1 MQNSDFQW
9 GKRATSLAL
18 SAALFAIGTGIA
30 WGQSAQAKVGAAPAS
45 SKNVEPTV
53 KILILGD
60 SLSAEYGLKRGT
72 GWVSQLQSTL
82 DQSKSDSAKA
92 APVKTVRA
100 ATSPKKY
107 LIQNASVSGET
118 TAGGRSRLPDLLS
131 RAQPNIVIVELGG
144 NDALR
149 GLDLAMTE
157 SNLREIT
164 QKAQKSGARVLLLGM
179 QIPPN
184 FGKAYADKFA
194 AVFSKIARSEKSELV
209 PFLLDGIADDLSYF
223 QADRI
228 HPTEAAQE
236 RIMKNVYQGL
246 KALL

>member
-18 SAALFAIGTGIA
+18 SAGALAIYTGLA
-30 WGQSAQAKVGAAPAS
+30 WGQSNSGKTQGNSKDSKTQGAS
-45 SKNVEPTV
+45 T
-53 KILILGD
+53 KILVLGD
-60 SLSAEYGLKRGT
+60 SLSAEYGIKRGS
-72 GWVSQLQSTL
+72 GWVALLQTEL
-82 DQSKSDSAKA
+82 DQGKIDAAKNNPTA
-92 APVKTVRA
+92 SRTKTYVM
-100 ATSPKKY
+100 
-107 LIQNASVSGET
+107 QNASISGET
-118 TAGGRSRLPDLLS
+118 TAGGRSRLPDLLT
-131 RAQPNIVIVELGG
+131 RFEPNIVIVELGG

-164 QKAQKSGARVLLLGM
+164 QKAQKTGARVLLLGM

-184 FGKAYADKFA
+184 FGKSYAEKFSA
-194 AVFSKIARSEKSELV
+194 MFRKIAQAERAELV
-209 PFLLDGIADDLSYF
+209 PFFLDGIAEDLKFF

-228 HPTEAAQE
+228 HPTEAAQKTL
-236 RIMKNVYQGL
+236 MLNVSKGL

>member
-1 MQNSDFQW
+1 MPSGNQ
-9 GKRATSLAL
+9 
-18 SAALFAIGTGIA
+18 
-30 WGQSAQAKVGAAPAS
+30 
-45 SKNVEPTV
+45 KNVEQTV

-72 GWVSQLQSTL
+72 GWVSHLQSVL
-82 DQSKSDSAKA
+82 VDQIKSDS
-92 APVKTVRA
+92 VKTDSAKTDSVKTDSPRPGRA
-100 ATSPKKY
+100 ATTPRNY
-107 LIQNASVSGET
+107 LIQNASISGET
-118 TAGGRSRLPDLLS
+118 SAGGRSRLPDLLS
-131 RAQPNIVIVELGG
+131 KVQPNIVIVELGG

-164 QKAQKSGARVLLLGM
+164 QKAQKTGARVLLLGM

-194 AVFSKIARSEKSELV
+194 AVFSKIAQSERTEFV
-209 PFLLDGIADDLSYF
+209 PFLLEGIADDLKYF

-236 RIMKNVYQGL
+236 RIMRNVLKGL

>member
-1 MQNSDFQW
+1 MQNSDFQLR
-9 GKRATSLAL
+9 KRATSLAL
-18 SAALFAIGTGIA
+18 SAGLFAICTGLA
-30 WGQSAQAKVGAAPAS
+30 WGQSAQAKQNPAS
-45 SKNVEPTV
+45 GDSKSIEQTV

-72 GWVSQLQSTL
+72 GWVTHLQNTL
-82 DQSKSDSAKA
+82 DQAKTDS
-92 APVKTVRA
+92 VKMEPTKNGRS
-100 ATSPKKY
+100 ATTPKRY
-107 LIQNASVSGET
+107 LIQNASISGET

-131 RAQPNIVIVELGG
+131 RSQPNIVIVELGG

-164 QKAQKSGARVLLLGM
+164 QKAKKSGARVLLLGM

-184 FGKAYADKFA
+184 FGKAYAEKFA
-194 AVFSKIARSEKSELV
+194 GVFSKIAQSEKSELV
-209 PFLLDGIADDLSYF
+209 PFLLEGIADDLKYF

-236 RIMKNVYQGL
+236 RIMKNVYKGL

>member
-1 MQNSDFQW
+1 MQNSDFQLR
-9 GKRATSLAL
+9 KRATSLAL
-18 SAALFAIGTGIA
+18 SAGLFAICTGLA
-30 WGQSAQAKVGAAPAS
+30 WGQSAQAKQNAAS
-45 SKNVEPTV
+45 GDSKSVEQTV

-72 GWVSQLQSTL
+72 GWVSHLQSAL
-82 DQSKSDSAKA
+82 DR
-92 APVKTVRA
+92 VKTDSVKMEPTKTGRS
-100 ATSPKKY
+100 ATTRKRY
-107 LIQNASVSGET
+107 LIQNASISGET

-131 RAQPNIVIVELGG
+131 RSQPDIVIVELGG

-164 QKAQKSGARVLLLGM
+164 QKAKKSGARVLLLGM

-184 FGKAYADKFA
+184 FGKAYAEKFA
-194 AVFSKIARSEKSELV
+194 GVFSKIAQSEKSELV
-209 PFLLDGIADDLSYF
+209 PFLLEGIADDLKYF

-236 RIMKNVYQGL
+236 TIMKNVYKGL
-246 KALL
+246 KTLL

>member
-1 MQNSDFQW
+1 MR
-9 GKRATSLAL
+9 KRATSLAL
-18 SAALFAIGTGIA
+18 TAGLFAICTGFA
-30 WGQSAQAKVGAAPAS
+30 WGQSAQAKS
-45 SKNVEPTV
+45 SAVAGNSKSVEQTV

-72 GWVSQLQSTL
+72 GWVSHLQSAL
-82 DQSKSDSAKA
+82 DQVKTDSAKTNSA
-92 APVKTVRA
+92 KNNSAKTGRA
-100 ATSPKKY
+100 ATIARSY
-107 LIQNASVSGET
+107 LIQNASISGET
-118 TAGGRSRLPDLLS
+118 TAGGRSRLPDLLA

-164 QKAQKSGARVLLLGM
+164 QKAQKNGARVLLLGM

-184 FGKAYADKFA
+184 FGKAYAEKFA
-194 AVFSKIARSEKSELV
+194 AMFSKIAQSEKSELV
-209 PFLLDGIADDLSYF
+209 PFLLEGIADDLKYF

-236 RIMKNVYQGL
+236 RIMKNVYKGL
-246 KALL
+246 KSLL